1 MTWTQRG
8 NLSLSLFWRKGR
20 FVVVKDIPVSIS
32 AKDRDLSLVV
42 KGARMFNLLPRC
54 IHHRFKDPE
63 DL

>member
-1 MTWTQRG
+1 M
-8 NLSLSLFWRKGR
+8 SLFLRKGR

-42 KGARMFNLLPRC
+42 KGARMFNLLPRY
-54 IHHRFKDPE
+54 IHHLFKDPE